1 MNPVVMT
8 LRWTVSKL
16 MMVILLD
23 FPNDIWML
31 PAPKKVSMDS
41 VDMRHTLRWRPLQAS
56 CNTTV
61 LYSVQYQ
68 GEFELLLRNGSWVDA
83 AECQQ
88 IPETHCDLSFDL
100 GSDSDY
106 NLQVRAQCGS
116 QLSAWTRLSQPFNR
130 RDTVMTVPEMLVTTA
145 GDTLQVTFDKLPPL
159 AAVSVTLWKKD
170 DETQAAVFSMPAEQT
185 VLHIAALQVGAMYCF
200 RAQIVLDSGLHSS
213 STDARCVSIT
223 GAVPWK
229 KPTTVTVTVIV
240 MAGLLFA
247 VFWSVVH
254 CRPDACQT
262 YFHKEPLPQ
271 SLKGNWDIKILMS
284 PQEDEL
290 CERIPAVLSVDSK
303 RRASKTD
310 AESAAHLDNQQY

>member
-1 MNPVVMT
+1 
-8 LRWTVSKL
+8 RISVSTRNFNIVHL
-16 MMVILLD
+16 YFIYYYFLSVSSYL
-23 FPNDIWML
+23 DIWML

-68 GEFELLLRNGSWVDA
+68 GYFELLLRNGSWVDA

-170 DETQAAVFSMPAEQT
+170 DETQVAS
-185 VLHIAALQVGAMYCF
+185 
-200 RAQIVLDSGLHSS
+200 
-213 STDARCVSIT
+213 
-223 GAVPWK
+223 
-229 KPTTVTVTVIV
+229 
-240 MAGLLFA
+240 LFPSD
-247 VFWSVVH
+247 F
-254 CRPDACQT
+254 C
-262 YFHKEPLPQ
+262 
-271 SLKGNWDIKILMS
+271 LMS
-284 PQEDEL
+284 PRSAFCSSMYAL
-290 CERIPAVLSVDSK
+290 LSVYLPFTSFLL
-303 RRASKTD
+303 SPF
-310 AESAAHLDNQQY
+310 L